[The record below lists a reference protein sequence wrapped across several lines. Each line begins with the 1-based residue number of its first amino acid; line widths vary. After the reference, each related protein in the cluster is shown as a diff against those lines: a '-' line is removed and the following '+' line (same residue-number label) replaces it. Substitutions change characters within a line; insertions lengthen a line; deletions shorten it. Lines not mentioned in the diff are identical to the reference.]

1 VPARRQH
8 ARRAPESPK
17 SLTGKVAV
25 VTGASRG
32 IGAAIAEALSEEGCR
47 LALMSRSIGKHA
59 SDDRLVQPCDVRDEK
74 SVQQFFAA
82 VKRRFGEV
90 HILVNNAGV
99 AGPLRNIEK
108 MSLQDWKE
116 ALDTNLTG
124 TFLCTRTALPLMKRG
139 ATIVNNLSVAAK
151 GTFPGM
157 AAYVAAKHGAMGF
170 TMTLR
175 EELRERGIRVVALM
189 PGATDTELWQQF
201 WPEAPHQR
209 MMSAETVARAVVNL
223 LTLPENATVEEL
235 VLAPTGGAL

>member
-1 VPARRQH
+1 M
-8 ARRAPESPK
+8 
-17 SLTGKVAV
+17 

-32 IGAAIAEALSEEGCR
+32 IGAAIAQALAEAGCR
-47 LALMSRSIGKHA
+47 LALMSRSIGRHA
-59 SDDRLVQPCDVRDEK
+59 ANQELVQPCDVRDED
-74 SVQQFFAA
+74 SVKGFFAA
-82 VKRRFGEV
+82 VRRRFGEV
-90 HILVNNAGV
+90 HVLVNNAGV

-108 MSLQDWKE
+108 ISLQQWKE
-116 ALDTNLTG
+116 ALETNLTG
-124 TFLCTRTALPLMKRG
+124 TFLCTRAALPLMKRG

-157 AAYVAAKHGAMGF
+157 AAYVAAKHGARGF

-201 WPEAPHQR
+201 WPDAPQQR
-209 MMSAETVARAVVNL
+209 MMSPETIARAVVNL